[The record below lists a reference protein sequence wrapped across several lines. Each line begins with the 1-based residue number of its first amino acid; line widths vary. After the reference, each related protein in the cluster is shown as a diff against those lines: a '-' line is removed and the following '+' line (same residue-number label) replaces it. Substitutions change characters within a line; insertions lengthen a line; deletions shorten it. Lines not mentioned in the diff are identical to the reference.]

1 MEKKTPHYDLSVIQ
15 ADVARLG
22 AAAFTRTALVSG
34 RHLGLSLREMQ
45 QVIAGLQ
52 GRMLYKSMTT
62 CLDHRIWQDVYCT
75 HIDAVELYIK
85 VTYRPG
91 GGPPVISF
99 KEKHP

>member
-1 MEKKTPHYDLSVIQ
+1 MEKKTPHYDLAVIQ
-15 ADVARLG
+15 ADVTRLG

-34 RHLGLSLREMQ
+34 RHLGLSLRDMQ

-52 GRMLYKSMTT
+52 GKMLYKSMTSD
-62 CLDHRIWQDVYCT
+62 LDQRIWQDVYDT
-75 HIDAVELYIK
+75 QVDAVELYLK

>member
-22 AAAFTRTALVSG
+22 AAAFTRTALTCG
-34 RHLGLSLREMQ
+34 RHLGLNLRDMQ

-52 GRMLYKSMTT
+52 GKMLCKSMTSS
-62 CLDHRIWQDVYCT
+62 LDHRIWQDVYYT
-75 HIDAVELYIK
+75 QVDAVELSIK